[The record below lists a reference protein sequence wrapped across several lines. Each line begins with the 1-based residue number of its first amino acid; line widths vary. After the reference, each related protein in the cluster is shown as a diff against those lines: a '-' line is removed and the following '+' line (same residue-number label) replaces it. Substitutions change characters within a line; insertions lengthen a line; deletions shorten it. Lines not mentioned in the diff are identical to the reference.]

1 VNRRPRPLGLL
12 PAALVAVA
20 LACAAHAA
28 PPTVVGWSSAR
39 WASTAGGDGAL
50 RAVIVV
56 DRAWSADEA
65 SALAT
70 ELGAMLAAARVPAEL
85 AFLESLCGAPDAPAA
100 VFDCAGP
107 WIGGTRAASAGTPAP
122 PWRWSDGTDVAGF
135 GWARGRPA
143 QTELLPAALL
153 LDGVDGPNG
162 RWIDALPEPDAGVST
177 RSAIVTFTTFTDCD
191 GDDRPDL
198 LEIAANPALDADA
211 DGILDAC
218 GKRDPADLNGDGR
231 VDATDLSLVLNA
243 WGTDDPAADA
253 DQSGRVDAAD
263 LAMVLSAWSPNT

>member
-1 VNRRPRPLGLL
+1 MNRRPRPLRIL
-12 PAALVAVA
+12 PAVLPAVA
-20 LACAAHAA
+20 FACVAHAA
-28 PPTVVGWSSAR
+28 PPAVVGWSAAR
-39 WASTAGGDGAL
+39 WASRTGGDGAL

-65 SALAT
+65 SALAAD
-70 ELGAMLAAARVPAEL
+70 LGATLATARVPAEL
-85 AFLESLCGAPDAPAA
+85 AFLESLCSAPDAPPG

-107 WIGGTRAASAGTPAP
+107 WIGGARAASAGTPAA
-122 PWRWSDGTDVAGF
+122 PWRWSDGTDVAAF

-143 QTELLPAALL
+143 QTELLPAAIL

-177 RSAIVTFTTFTDCD
+177 RSAIVTFSIFTDCD
-191 GDDRPDL
+191 ADDRPDL
-198 LEIAANPALDADA
+198 LEIAANPSLDADG
-211 DGILDAC
+211 DGVLDAC

-231 VDATDLSLVLNA
+231 VDATDLSIVLNA
-243 WGTDDPAADA
+243 WGTADPTADA

-263 LAMVLSAWSPNT
+263 LAMVLSAWSPST